1 MRRIMFFLAIVCV
14 ACVGFGLGAG
24 FFRNESRYSVH
35 GKLASDIHPE
45 RDLPISQFK
54 SFVVVLYAQN
64 DADWCERSLRSIFA
78 QDYESF
84 RLIFVDDGSMD
95 GTFERAKNFIIESA
109 QQHRT
114 ILIQNDTPCGLALSL
129 DRAVSH
135 CLDQEIVLPLFAKDW
150 MALPSVLSNWNRS
163 FQNPDVWVAF
173 GRMVSYPSYAFL
185 DPPSINPKEVAKK
198 GWGSVGKTLAAHC
211 FYSALFKKIGTENLR
226 GEYLPALLELS
237 GGRVKSVG
245 ELVSFRNETVY

>member
-1 MRRIMFFLAIVCV
+1 MFFLAIVCV

-24 FFRNESRYSVH
+24 FFQHESRYSGQ

-45 RDLPISQFK
+45 RDLPITQFK

-84 RLIFVDDGSMD
+84 RLIFVDDGSTD

-109 QQHRT
+109 EEHRT

-135 CLDQEIVLPLFAKDW
+135 CLDQEIVVPLFAKDW

-173 GRMVSYPSYAFL
+173 GQMVSYPSYEFL
-185 DPPSINPKEVAKK
+185 DPPSINLKEIGKK
-198 GWGSVGKTLAAHC
+198 GWGAVCKSGAAHC
-211 FYSALFKKIGTENLR
+211 FYSRLFKEIKAENLQ
-226 GEYLPALLELS
+226 GDYLVALLDRS
-237 GGRVKSVG
+237 GGRVKSVR
-245 ELVSFRNETVY
+245 ELMSFRNETVY